1 MDLHDHLRVVRQ
13 RWWVVL
19 ATVVVA
25 LGVAGFLTVRA
36 EPQYTSS
43 VTFFVTTPS
52 RGVTDAYQGGLFLQ
66 QRVKSYV
73 DLLTS
78 DRLAQSIAAD
88 GTVGLSASAVQ
99 SRVSARVQADTVLL
113 EATITDADQSRSL
126 RLAEALATS
135 FVKLVERIE
144 TPPGDDEPPVK
155 IEVVS
160 GPRTNPDPVSPRP
173 VRTSVL
179 AGLIGLVVGI
189 GLSVLR
195 GRTDTTIHD
204 GTQLSQITASPLL
217 GQIPFAT
224 DAKTSPVIVNA
235 AGQSARAEAL
245 RKLRTNLRFVDVQ
258 EPAGVIAVTSAVQ
271 GEGKST
277 MACNL
282 AIVLAEAG
290 WRVLLVDADLRRPK
304 VAHYLGLPSGVGLT
318 DVLIG
323 EVGVSEAVRPWGDR
337 SLLVL
342 TAGSVPPNPS
352 ELLGSKSMADLLLS
366 LRETA
371 DIVIIDTAPLLAVT
385 DGVVVAV
392 QADGA
397 LLVTKAGK
405 TSRDEVMAAAEA
417 LSSVAAR
424 LLGCVLNMAKTSATE
439 SYQYEA
445 YRVIQ
450 PTGEPGRRPGTTA
463 DQDAPPATKRNTRI
477 GQSETTA
484 AGQSAPPEAMPGNR
498 TYSETTAPTEAS
510 AASAVDAYTIRAM
523 SEPTQE
529 FTRIP

>member
-19 ATVVVA
+19 ATVMVA

-36 EPQYTSS
+36 EPQYTAS

-52 RGVTDAYQGGLFLQ
+52 RGVGDAYQGGLFLQ

-78 DRLAQSIAAD
+78 DRLAQDIAANQA
-88 GTVGLSASAVQ
+88 VGLTTAEVQ
-99 SRVSARVQADTVLL
+99 SRVSANVQMDTVLL
-113 EATITDADQSRSL
+113 TATVTDTDKARAL
-126 RLAEALATS
+126 RLAEAVATS
-135 FVKLVERIE
+135 FVPLVQRIE
-144 TPPGDDEPPVK
+144 TPPGDDNPPVK
-155 IEVVS
+155 LEVVS
-160 GPRTNPDPVSPRP
+160 GPRVDPDPVSPKP
-173 VRTSVL
+173 TRTFLL
-179 AGLIGLVVGI
+179 AGLIGLVLGV

-195 GRTDTTIHD
+195 GRADSTIHD
-204 GTQLSQITASPLL
+204 GETLHRVTTSPLL
-217 GQIPFAT
+217 GQVPFDQSAKLSPLIVKSAAT
-224 DAKTSPVIVNA
+224 
-235 AGQSARAEAL
+235 SARAEAL

-290 WRVLLVDADLRRPK
+290 WRVLLIDADLRRPR
-304 VAHYLGLPSGVGLT
+304 VASYLGMPTGVGLT

-323 EVGVSEAVRPWGDR
+323 EAEINDAVRPWGDR

-342 TAGSVPPNPS
+342 PAGSIPPNPS
-352 ELLGSKSMADLLLS
+352 ELLGSKGMADLLLS
-366 LRETA
+366 LRDSA

-397 LLVTKAGK
+397 LLVTRAGK
-405 TSRDEVMAAAEA
+405 TSRAQVTAATQA

-424 LLGCVLNMAKTSATE
+424 LLGCVLNMAKVPPSEA
-439 SYQYEA
+439 YQYEA
-445 YRVIQ
+445 YRVTG
-450 PTGEPGRRPGTTA
+450 PTTRSVQGSNRSSRSSSHAAQGTGLKSEPPRGQMDGL
-463 DQDAPPATKRNTRI
+463 PAR
-477 GQSETTA
+477 
-484 AGQSAPPEAMPGNR
+484 M
-498 TYSETTAPTEAS
+498 
-510 AASAVDAYTIRAM
+510 VD
-523 SEPTQE
+523 EPTQE
-529 FTRIP
+529 LTRIPR